1 MICCEGSVKNKLSI
15 ARIVRS
21 VVDTHPSLIDCL
33 RNGSLNYTATSKMLR
48 SEVSKLMGT
57 DVEIDA
63 IKMALIRYGE
73 ELKED
78 LERIENNIRKV
89 LAEST
94 LQMRNDVV
102 VITTKW
108 GNVTGKLDEII
119 RVSGD
124 SRFFQITQGITTFT
138 IVIEKKIERDLVSII
153 GEHNVNNII
162 RNQSAII
169 LLSPEEII
177 STPGVIAYITW
188 LLSKEGINITQIIS
202 CHLDTIFIVSQEQ
215 ALKAYKVL
223 EDSINHIRR
232 FIDR

>member
-1 MICCEGSVKNKLSI
+1 MKNKLSI

>member
-1 MICCEGSVKNKLSI
+1 MKSELSI
-15 ARIVRS
+15 AKVVRS
-21 VVDTHPSLIDCL
+21 VVNTHPSLIDCL
-33 RNGSLNYTATSKMLR
+33 RNGTLNYTATAKMLR
-48 SEVSKLMGT
+48 DEVSKLMGT
-57 DVEIDA
+57 DVEVDA
-63 IKMALIRYGE
+63 IKMALIRYSE

-78 LERIENNIRKV
+78 LERIENNVRKV

-102 VITTKW
+102 VVTTKW
-108 GNVTGKLDEII
+108 ENVTGKLDTII
-119 RVSGD
+119 RVSGG
-124 SRFFQITQGITTFT
+124 SRFFQITQGINTFT
-138 IVIEKKIERDLVSII
+138 IVIEKKMEKDLVSII
-153 GEHNVNNII
+153 GEHNVNSII

-177 STPGVIAYITW
+177 STPGVIAYTTW

-223 EDSINHIRR
+223 EDSINNIRR
-232 FIDR
+232 FIDE